1 MLKKK
6 ERDGYVYVSPKTNRE
21 YHLLEGMSLGDESTS
36 DIVFIFDYQND
47 IDEDANGEIVGWF
60 WGAAFSKDDKETEDT
75 VAFYVDKYEKNKEI
89 NIMENKKEIR
99 TVSPTEF
106 ITKWNEMKKYWVEN
120 DGDMDENSYY
130 NRIINQ
136 EIYIE
141 LPLLGIKANF
151 GWCPPTVEEFDEM
164 FGRMIEDEY
173 FDYLVEKESCFYTGG
188 GFWLSEVPF
197 VYGNESLVMVVDN
210 ENPEIWSVFK
220 NVLKDNG
227 SYESVEHDELVVKSA
242 NANEIEPDWQIYYIK
257 ALQLLANRCEYTH
270 R

>member
-21 YHLLEGMSLGDESTS
+21 YHLLEGMALGDVRTS
-36 DIVFIFDYQND
+36 DILFIFDYQND
-47 IDEDANGEIVGWF
+47 IDEDSEGEIVGWF
-60 WGAAFSKDDKETEDT
+60 WGAEIWRESEMIISDIVDEYEKDKELNII
-75 VAFYVDKYEKNKEI
+75 EKE
-89 NIMENKKEIR
+89 KKEIR
-99 TVSPTEF
+99 TVSSAEF
-106 ITKWNEMKKYWVEN
+106 ITKWNEMKKYWIEN

-151 GWCPPTVEEFDEM
+151 GFCPPTVEEFDEM
-164 FGRMIEDEY
+164 FERMIEDEY
-173 FDYLVEKESCFYTGG
+173 FDYLVEEERCFYTGG
-188 GFWLSEVPF
+188 GIWLSEVPF

-210 ENPEIWSVFK
+210 EDSEVWTVYK

-227 SYESVEHDELVVKSA
+227 SYDSVEHGELMVKSA

-257 ALQLLANRCEYTH
+257 ALQLLANRND
-270 R
+270 